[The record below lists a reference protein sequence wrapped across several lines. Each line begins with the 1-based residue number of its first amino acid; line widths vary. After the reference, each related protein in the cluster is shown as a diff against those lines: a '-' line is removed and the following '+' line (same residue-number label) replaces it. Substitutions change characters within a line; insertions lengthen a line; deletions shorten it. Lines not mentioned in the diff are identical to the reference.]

1 MLLPVRYRRLANLST
16 ALPSGRPHR
25 CGPALRAHSD
35 RCPRPSAWP
44 RSLRAV
50 KSFPAFFIFKTHAA
64 VDCVILQFGNDE
76 LRPSGLIPANN
87 ANQHQVDGANP
98 GAAGTGGRA
107 LDGVTGRRQVSW
119 FEWTYRAGQRKQP
132 SKVWTAGISLDFSLQ
147 SRCASTRA
155 VSEAKALR
163 MCAARRSR
171 KLSKLHRKV
180 FPSIAI

>member
-1 MLLPVRYRRLANLST
+1 MLLPARYRRLANLST
-16 ALPSGRPHR
+16 APPSGRPHR

-87 ANQHQVDGANP
+87 ANRHQVDGANP

-119 FEWTYRAGQRKQP
+119 FEWTSLRVMVSLAQSGCPCSEHHRGTIMEQY
-132 SKVWTAGISLDFSLQ
+132 AGIDPTPHMGRRPN
-147 SRCASTRA
+147 SRCPIGS
-155 VSEAKALR
+155 
-163 MCAARRSR
+163 
-171 KLSKLHRKV
+171 
-180 FPSIAI
+180 